1 MVARLLSTLLVL
13 HSISVLLPSSCCRK
27 KEPKL
32 PVLQLHTNDSLPAD
46 LQVTVGLPAGRN
58 KSYSYTSPSAHGALS
73 VTLTACTSPI
83 FWSFGPDNTTMLHTH
98 SMDTY
103 HVPSPSQGVYTL
115 TLLAPESATLAHI
128 YISTERGGPQALQS
142 AKFSK
147 VRLLKRQKGKRLTVK
162 WNPSLVDPQGTDYCL
177 VVGTKPP
184 VGSLC
189 AAQQDPAL
197 AVACVGR
204 KTHHTITGLKHSQK
218 YYFSVFAI
226 NNQSN
231 FTYPYGTI
239 SSVFDGRFRHTS
251 LKDGKAT
258 FANLKKLDGKAVF
271 RYKVVNATESL
282 DLFVIPCGGA
292 IDIEVTLKN
301 ATVVPPKRVKSFGRI
316 TIKNPVQFARYYI
329 KIYALNREEL
339 KKTSGVEIYAT
350 TRFPT
355 KIPLP
360 NMPQTL
366 KVTEYKG
373 LTTCDSVTVAWM
385 AAPGQKSAHYCLS
398 ATEGKIREMEDY
410 RMPNQCGLES
420 RLKKSVDFAV
430 KFCTDE
436 KNYKEPVVY
445 KTINQL
451 KPGRNYIIQ
460 VTVKKPKGKTLSYDL
475 LQVHTKPSCRRKQE

>member
-1 MVARLLSTLLVL
+1 MVARMLSTLLVL
-13 HSISVLLPSSCCRK
+13 HCVSVLIPSSCCRK
-27 KEPKL
+27 KEFKL
-32 PVLQLHTNDSLPAD
+32 PVHQIYTNDTLPAD
-46 LQVTVGLPAGRN
+46 LQITVDLPAGRN
-58 KSYSYTSPSAHGALS
+58 KSYSYTSHTAHGALS

-83 FWSFGPDNTTMLHTH
+83 LWSFGLETTNILHTH

-103 HVPSPSQGVYTL
+103 YVPTPTKGIYIL
-115 TLLAPESATLAHI
+115 TLLAQDVDTLAHI
-128 YISTERGGPQALQS
+128 YISTEPGGPQALQN

-147 VRLLKRQKGKRLTVK
+147 VRLLKRHKGKRLTVK

-177 VVGTKPP
+177 VVSSQPP
-184 VGSLC
+184 KGSLC
-189 AAQQDPAL
+189 ASQQDPSQS
-197 AVACVGR
+197 VTCVGR
-204 KTHHTITGLKHSQK
+204 KTYYTITNLKHNQK

-239 SSVFDGRFRHTS
+239 SSIFDGRIRHTS
-251 LKDGKAT
+251 LKDGKTT

-282 DLFVIPCGGA
+282 ELFVIPCGGA
-292 IDIEVTLKN
+292 IEIEVTLKN
-301 ATVVPPKRVKSFGRI
+301 ATVVPLERVKSFKRI

-339 KKTSGVEIYAT
+339 KKTSGVEVYAT
-350 TRFPT
+350 TRFQ
-355 KIPLP
+355 KRIPLP

-385 AAPGQKSAHYCLS
+385 AAPGQKSVHYCLS
-398 ATEGKIREMEDY
+398 ATEGKIREMEEY

-420 RLKKSVDFAV
+420 RLKKSIDFAV

-436 KNYKEPVVY
+436 KNHKKPVVY

-460 VTVKKPKGKTLSYDL
+460 VTVKKPKGKTLSYNL
-475 LQVHTKPSCRRKQE
+475 LQVHTKPSCKRKHD